1 MSGILVY
8 WTKYNINVKTLN
20 IVEYDIP
27 SLYEFWILKID
38 CKRFK
43 YKIGICTW
51 SMLKFY
57 SLYNKIATFILQEMV
72 ISVIKYDFI
81 L

>member
-8 WTKYNINVKTLN
+8 WTKYNINVKTLD

-43 YKIGICTW
+43 YKTGICTW
-51 SMLKFY
+51 S
-57 SLYNKIATFILQEMV
+57 I
-72 ISVIKYDFI
+72 
-81 L
+81 